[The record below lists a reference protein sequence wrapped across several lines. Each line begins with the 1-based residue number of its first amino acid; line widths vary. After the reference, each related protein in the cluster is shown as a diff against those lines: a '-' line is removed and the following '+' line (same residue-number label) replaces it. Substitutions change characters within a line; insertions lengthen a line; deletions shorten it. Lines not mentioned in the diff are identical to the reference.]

1 MLLICATITSMEGIT
16 LRKKIIIRPRD
27 TISDVR
33 EKIQEE
39 PFDNIV
45 LDVSEKSRIC
55 TEAGFKELKEISDEE
70 GKEIIIE
77 SQDET
82 ILSLAKDV
90 GFSTILEKDESKS
103 RPIFDIIQRGMKN
116 KLPVIPEFLKHHKDI
131 HKNALVDDLLPG
143 RKGESADSKK
153 RTIILAFSFAA
164 VIAVL
169 AFLYF
174 ELPRATIV
182 IELKKTE
189 VQFSGLIDVSSK
201 AFSPST
207 ASSGR
212 ITIPGELL
220 TAKRNLELSFPS
232 SGKEMVETKSSG
244 KLIVYNA
251 YGSQSQ
257 SIVATTR
264 FISPDGKIFR
274 LDQKTVIP
282 GASVINGKIT
292 PSQIEVFV
300 TADKPGEE
308 YNIAPS
314 KGWKIPGFSGTPKY
328 EGFYAEAAAQMSG
341 GARGEKL
348 VPTESDIASAKQILQ
363 KSLMEGLD
371 GELAVLM
378 SPKFVLLPNAKEFT
392 MNSVDVEKI
401 TKDPEKFSIFGD
413 AEMRGLVFEKQTLKN
428 EIAKNA
434 LPILKKDLIA
444 LDFDVSYSDE
454 RANLSAGTMS
464 FLVSSSVVFEENLD
478 KNKFNSE
485 ILGMTEDALKRYVFS
500 IPGLE
505 KATMSLWPFWVSSV
519 PGNSKRITVTF
530 Q

>member
-1 MLLICATITSMEGIT
+1 M
-16 LRKKIIIRPRD
+16 RKKIIIRSRD
-27 TISDVR
+27 TIGDVR

-39 PFDNIV
+39 SLNNIV
-45 LDVSEKSRIC
+45 LDVPEKSLIC

-77 SQDET
+77 SQNET
-82 ILSLAKDV
+82 VLSFAEEA

-103 RPIFDIIQRGMKN
+103 RPILDIIQRGMKN
-116 KLPVIPEFLKHHKDI
+116 KLPAIPEFLKHHKDI
-131 HKNALVDDLLPG
+131 RENAFAGDSFPE
-143 RKGESADSKK
+143 RKSEKEDSRKK
-153 RTIILAFSFAA
+153 IVILASSLAA

-189 VQFSGLIDVSSK
+189 VQFSGPVDVSSK

-207 ASSGR
+207 APSGR

-232 SGKEMVETKSSG
+232 SGKEMVEVKSSG
-244 KLIVYNA
+244 KLAVYNA

-257 SIVATTR
+257 PIVATTR
-264 FISPDGKIFR
+264 FISPDGKVFR
-274 LDQKTVIP
+274 LDKKTVIP
-282 GASVINGKIT
+282 GANVINGKIT
-292 PSQIEVFV
+292 PSQIEVSV

-308 YNIAPS
+308 YNVASS

-328 EGFYAEAAAQMSG
+328 EGFYAEAVTPMSG

-348 VPTESDIASAKQILQ
+348 VPTESDITNAKQALQ

-378 SPKFVLLPNAKEFT
+378 SPKFVLLPDTKEFT
-392 MNSVDVEKI
+392 MNSIDVERI
-401 TKDPEKFSIFGD
+401 TKDAEKFSVFGE
-413 AEMRGLVFEKQTLKN
+413 AEMRGLVFEKQMLN
-428 EIAKNA
+428 DEIAKNV
-434 LPILKKDLIA
+434 LPTLKQGLVA
-444 LDFDVSYSDE
+444 LDFDVSYRGQ

-464 FLVSSSVVFEENLD
+464 FLASSSVVFEENLD

-485 ILGMTEDALKRYVFS
+485 ILGMTEDTLKRYVFS

-505 KATMSLWPFWVSSV
+505 KATISLWPFWVSSV
-519 PGNSKRITVTF
+519 PGDSKRVTITF